1 MNDAHLPIFFHSF
14 FYEPPYFPGY
24 RDIWG
29 NVVIARAA
37 AHPWGAERLTAYL
50 ILSGLFDRYPRLRV
64 QAEYMRHAVPEIELD
79 EPLDYARA
87 GRVFCGIELYEGET
101 LAKAIVDVV

>member
-1 MNDAHLPIFFHSF
+1 MFAAMGDFDLPLLHHSF

-37 AHPWGAERLTAYL
+37 AHPWGAQRLLAYL
-50 ILSGLFDRYPRLRV
+50 TLSGSSTDSPTCASGSRSAAPGGSPHGSTGSRDRASTWP
-64 QAEYMRHAVPEIELD
+64 
-79 EPLDYARA
+79 ARF
-87 GRVFCGIELYEGET
+87 R
-101 LAKAIVDVV
+101 IVR